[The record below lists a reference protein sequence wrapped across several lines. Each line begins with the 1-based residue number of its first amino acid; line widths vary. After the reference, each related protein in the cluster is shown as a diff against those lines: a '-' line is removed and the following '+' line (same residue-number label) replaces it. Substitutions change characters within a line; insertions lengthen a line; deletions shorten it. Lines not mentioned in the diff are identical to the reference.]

1 MMVHTLGTANRSHTT
16 THFTRAS
23 LGLVDVKPRKQKIS
37 QPTVRLEIILARAH
51 LTHLTPDVSYCH
63 NCQGFN
69 IVMLSVLHTVPAF
82 NVSYCHGCKCFM
94 LSWLTVFHTVIAV
107 SVHTAIWVPGFHTV
121 IAVRVSYC
129 HGCQCFILS
138 CGCQDFILSL
148 AVKVSY
154 CHCFQCFIL
163 SWVSVFHTVMGVSI

>member
-63 NCQGFN
+63 NCQDFI

-107 SVHTAIWVPGFHTV
+107 SV
-121 IAVRVSYC
+121 SYC
-129 HGCQCFILS
+129 HMGARI
-138 CGCQDFILSL
+138 
-148 AVKVSY
+148 SY
-154 CHCFQCFIL
+154 SHSRQGFIL
-163 SWVSVFHTVMGVSI
+163 SWVSVFHTVTVVSVSYCHGC